1 MKREIRMTPEAA
13 VIGVNMDLNL
23 IRTQKELAERI
34 GLTPQLMGV
43 RLVKPGS
50 IRLYELRAIINEL
63 NMPDEDILA
72 VVKGILPAK
81 EKKDGKGK

>member
-1 MKREIRMTPEAA
+1 MKRENRMTPEAA
-13 VIGVNMDLNL
+13 VIGSNMDLNL
-23 IRTQKELAERI
+23 IKTQKELAERI

-43 RLVKPGS
+43 RFVKPGG

-72 VVKGILPAK
+72 VVKGVLPVK